1 MQKITPFLWF
11 DGKAE
16 DAANFYVG
24 IFRNSRVLTI
34 NRQGKDGPAFS
45 VTFNLDGQD
54 FFALNGGP
62 MFQFTP
68 AISFF
73 ITCETQAEVDELW
86 GKLSEN
92 GVQDRCGW
100 LRDKYGISWQVV
112 PSLLPRLLGDKD
124 PKKAQAAM
132 NAMLTMSRIDMAA
145 LQKAYDEA

>member
-16 DAANFYVG
+16 EATNFYVG
-24 IFRNSRVLTI
+24 IFRNSRVLTV

>member
-16 DAANFYVG
+16 DAANFHVG
-24 IFRNSRVLTI
+24 IFPNSRVVTV
-34 NRQGKDGPAFS
+34 NRQGKGGPAFS

-73 ITCETQAEVDELW
+73 ITCETQAEVDEFW

-112 PSLLPRLLGDKD
+112 PSLLPRLLGDRN

-132 NAMLTMSRIDMAA
+132 SAMLTMSKIDMAA

>member
-1 MQKITPFLWF
+1 MAAVQKITPFLWF

-24 IFRNSRVLTI
+24 IFRNSRVVTV

-73 ITCETQAEVDELW
+73 ITCETQAEVDEF
-86 GKLSEN
+86 
-92 GVQDRCGW
+92 
-100 LRDKYGISWQVV
+100 
-112 PSLLPRLLGDKD
+112 
-124 PKKAQAAM
+124 
-132 NAMLTMSRIDMAA
+132 
-145 LQKAYDEA
+145 

>member
-24 IFRNSRVLTI
+24 IFRNSRVVTV

-86 GKLSEN
+86 GKLSED

-132 NAMLTMSRIDMAA
+132 SAMLKMKQDRHGGTAEGIR
-145 LQKAYDEA
+145 

>member
-16 DAANFYVG
+16 EAANFYVG
-24 IFRNSRVLTI
+24 IFRNSRVVTV

-54 FFALNGGP
+54 FYALNGGP

-73 ITCETQAEVDELW
+73 ITCETQAEVDGFW
-86 GKLSEN
+86 TRLSED

-100 LRDKYGISWQVV
+100 LRDRYGVSWQVV
-112 PSLLPRLLGDKD
+112 PSLLPRLLGDKN
-124 PKKAQAAM
+124 PGKAQAAM

>member
-16 DAANFYVG
+16 EAANFYVG
-24 IFRNSRVLTI
+24 IFRNSRVVTV

-54 FFALNGGP
+54 FYALNGGP

-73 ITCETQAEVDELW
+73 ITCETQAEVDEYWSRL
-86 GKLSEN
+86 GEN
-92 GVQDRCGW
+92 GVEDRCGW
-100 LRDKYGISWQVV
+100 LRDRYGVSWQVV
-112 PSLLPRLLGDKD
+112 PSLLPRLLGDKN
-124 PKKAQAAM
+124 PGKAQAAM

>member
-24 IFRNSRVLTI
+24 IFRNSRVLTV

-73 ITCETQAEVDELW
+73 ITCETQAEVDEFW

-112 PSLLPRLLGDKD
+112 PSLLPRLVGDKD

>member
-24 IFRNSRVLTI
+24 VFRNSRVLTD

-73 ITCETQAEVDELW
+73 ITCETQAEVDEFW

-124 PKKAQAAM
+124 PNKAQAAM

>member
-16 DAANFYVG
+16 EAANFYVG
-24 IFRNSRVLTI
+24 IFRNSRVVTV

-54 FFALNGGP
+54 FYALNGGP

-73 ITCETQAEVDELW
+73 ITCETQAEVDEYW
-86 GKLSEN
+86 SRLSEN
-92 GVQDRCGW
+92 GVEDRCGW
-100 LRDKYGISWQVV
+100 LRDRYGVSWQVV
-112 PSLLPRLLGDKD
+112 PSLLPRLLGDKN
-124 PKKAQAAM
+124 PGKAQAAM